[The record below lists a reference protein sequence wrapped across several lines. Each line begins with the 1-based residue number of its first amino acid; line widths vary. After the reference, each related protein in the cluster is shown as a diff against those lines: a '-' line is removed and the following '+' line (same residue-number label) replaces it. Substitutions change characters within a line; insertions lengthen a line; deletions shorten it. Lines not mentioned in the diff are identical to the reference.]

1 MTTIAAETRDPGM
14 PEGPPLP
21 PEAQARL
28 WLERP
33 VEFLER
39 CARRH
44 GDLFTLRIGGFGEI
58 VIAARPDA
66 VREVF
71 ALPAESYECR
81 HFNESYRYAMGRRA
95 LFLQDGAAHRRLKAV
110 LRPLFTAEAL
120 AGHEPAA
127 REAAGVAF
135 AAVEDGAALRLRPLA
150 HAITLDCLAL
160 LLFGAG
166 SEAGARMAEEF
177 RVHVWRDL
185 RAWKP
190 WTALS
195 RRHPRLRALLS
206 EEIARRR
213 AGAAPG
219 DDLLGR
225 LAAARDETGATLG
238 DDEIQDQVFMF
249 TITAGDAVAVAAS
262 WALERV
268 ARRPEIQDRL
278 AEEGARA
285 GADGPRPLLEAT
297 VLEVLR
303 LHPILPTISG
313 RKLTRPV
320 TIQGH
325 DLPAGVSLAPCAY
338 LANRNPEAFDDP
350 LAFRP
355 ERFLDRSWP
364 AHVFFPF
371 GGARRACLG
380 GTLAPMTIRGVLAAA
395 VERLRLAP
403 IDPAPPAVV
412 RHGTLMAPPPEHA
425 LRAFRRDKGA
435 FDHV

>member
-1 MTTIAAETRDPGM
+1 MTTIAAETRDSGM
-14 PEGPPLP
+14 PAGPALP

-39 CARRH
+39 CAVRH

-58 VIAARPDA
+58 VIVARPDA

-71 ALPAESYECR
+71 ALPADAYECR

-95 LFLQDGAAHRRLKAV
+95 LFLQDAAAHRRLKAM
-110 LRPLFTAEAL
+110 LRPLFGAEAL
-120 AGHEPAA
+120 TGHERAVRDAA
-127 REAAGVAF
+127 ATAF
-135 AAVEDGAALRLRPLA
+135 AAVEEGAALRLRPLV
-150 HAITLDCLAL
+150 HGITLDCLAR
-160 LLFGAG
+160 LLFGPA
-166 SEAGARMAEEF
+166 SEAGARFAQEF
-177 RVHVWRDL
+177 DDHVWRDL

-195 RRHPRLRALLS
+195 RRHPQLRAILA
-206 EEIARRR
+206 EETARRR
-213 AGAAPG
+213 AETAPG

-225 LAAARDETGATLG
+225 LVAARDETGAGLE
-238 DDEIQDQVFMF
+238 DDEIQDQIFML

-262 WALERV
+262 WALDRV

-278 AEEGARA
+278 AAEAAVA

-303 LHPILPTISG
+303 LHPILPTVSG

-320 TIQGH
+320 KIQDH
-325 DLPAGVSLAPCAY
+325 VLPAGVSLAPCAY
-338 LANRNPEAFDDP
+338 LANRNPETFEDP

-364 AHVFFPF
+364 PHVFFLF

-403 IDPAPPAVV
+403 LDPAPPAVV
-412 RHGTLMAPPPEHA
+412 RHGTLMAPPPDHA
-425 LRAFRRDKGA
+425 LRVFQREKGA